1 MVLKIIISIGAIIQD
16 SWKETWRDHQKKG
29 RPCFWWY
36 IGQILVTYKQHL
48 DRYEWYMIHIVFV
61 RIRGSYNL
69 KNVHIRNF
77 TKFWLRGSSN
87 FPFSPNS
94 NKSELSWEGGVV
106 KKITDFFHLL
116 GHFSLFCFLM
126 YLATILLFWPYLSH
140 FYGIQSKII

>member
-69 KNVHIRNF
+69 KNVHIWNF

-87 FPFSPNS
+87 FPLVWIILGGGSGQENYGLFPLVGTFFFVLFPDVLSYNIVILAISQPFLYKAKSFSTVN
-94 NKSELSWEGGVV
+94 
-106 KKITDFFHLL
+106 
-116 GHFSLFCFLM
+116 
-126 YLATILLFWPYLSH
+126 TI
-140 FYGIQSKII
+140 